1 MTMQERKA
9 LRSVLLV
16 LAAAAAALV
25 LPSLVLLAL
34 QLEYLYNVYVNL
46 YTALAALAATYLCFL
61 ATHRL
66 GGSPPHVVRPWM
78 LATLGL
84 GLWAVA
90 EVIWLCYT
98 VTAGVPSEITVSDF
112 LWLTGYAPLAAGLWG
127 LSYPFLGKLRRLGYT
142 RGQKGVLAA
151 LVIAL
156 TLLVLAALE
165 KMFTFGVERPHIF
178 TLNVLYVLLDILML
192 AVSLAAVTAFSGG
205 LLEVSLRFVA
215 GGFILF
221 ATSDLLYAVA
231 ETYEFVPAD
240 IMYAFSY
247 LLIAAGLWV
256 YLRYMVPSS
265 RS

>member
-1 MTMQERKA
+1 MQERKA

-46 YTALAALAATYLCFL
+46 YTALAALAAAYLCFL

-127 LSYPFLGKLRRLGYT
+127 P
-142 RGQKGVLAA
+142 
-151 LVIAL
+151 
-156 TLLVLAALE
+156 
-165 KMFTFGVERPHIF
+165 
-178 TLNVLYVLLDILML
+178 ILPIP
-192 AVSLAAVTAFSGG
+192 
-205 LLEVSLRFVA
+205 R
-215 GGFILF
+215 
-221 ATSDLLYAVA
+221 
-231 ETYEFVPAD
+231 
-240 IMYAFSY
+240 
-247 LLIAAGLWV
+247 
-256 YLRYMVPSS
+256 
-265 RS
+265 